1 MKKQLKTIG
10 FSMTVLS
17 PLSMAAMPTAVDK
30 GSGAATSGDWLSL
43 MTSYL
48 DSGTDVIAWGATI
61 LVFIVVAVVVIMKF
75 NDARRNAMPG
85 IGQGARPGNKTEWS
99 EVGLTAGVG
108 VVILLFVVFL
118 ATEAT
123 KVI

>member
-1 MKKQLKTIG
+1 MKKQKGI
-10 FSMTVLS
+10 LS
-17 PLSMAAMPTAVDK
+17 RFNQLILLLMSGLTLIPAHVMAAMPTAVDK
-30 GSGAATSGDWLSL
+30 GSGAAASGAWLAL

-61 LVFIVVAVVVIMKF
+61 LAFIVVAVVVIMKF
-75 NDARRNAMPG
+75 NDARKGRA
-85 IGQGARPGNKTEWS
+85 EWN